1 MTVNYTFRF
10 IDTDTQYSETA
21 TAPFDVDTSICDFIE
36 EQVYI
41 LWELRPVERYW
52 QRQFATTGY
61 AKFSFHGHELFIIS
75 YDWDN
80 SKKIL
85 VEKVRN

>member
-10 IDTDTQYSETA
+10 IDAEAQYTETM

-41 LWELRPVERYW
+41 QWELRPVERYW
-52 QRQFATTGY
+52 QREFCSRGWT
-61 AKFSFHGHELFIIS
+61 KFSYGLYELFTVA

-80 SKKIL
+80 SKVITIEKIQA
-85 VEKVRN
+85 